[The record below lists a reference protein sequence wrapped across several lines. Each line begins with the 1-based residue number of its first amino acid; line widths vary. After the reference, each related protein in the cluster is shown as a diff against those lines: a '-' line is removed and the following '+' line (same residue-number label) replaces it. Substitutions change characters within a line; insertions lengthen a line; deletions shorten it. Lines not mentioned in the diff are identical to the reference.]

1 MTIARADEALRIA
14 YWRTSMDQGRRFM
27 DRLLEYPVAECG
39 EPLASIEKAAT
50 CARIEME
57 FSTTPIVGDIPRIF
71 EVREGLIEPL
81 MAVGREMNGRG
92 WVLKIEDGF
101 RTRDSQRTVARQPR
115 IFDMILRRVSWETGS
130 DEPDVELVVRRF
142 STFCANAPKVAG
154 HMSGCAIDISVL
166 DRDTRTEVNRGGPY
180 LELSELTPMASPFTP
195 PEALQ
200 NRALITLL
208 MEKHGFMAYP
218 YEFWHYSQGDV
229 FGESL
234 RCTGMPGR
242 YAAVNRDPLTGAIG
256 PLANL
261 MAPLNA
267 PEDIREEI
275 VRAHARMRAR

>member
-130 DEPDVELVVRRF
+130 DEPDVTGPRDAGNCRQARPPQGRRRHYPG
-142 STFCANAPKVAG
+142 AQV
-154 HMSGCAIDISVL
+154 
-166 DRDTRTEVNRGGPY
+166 GGYPP
-180 LELSELTPMASPFTP
+180 TPHP
-195 PEALQ
+195 
-200 NRALITLL
+200 
-208 MEKHGFMAYP
+208 
-218 YEFWHYSQGDV
+218 
-229 FGESL
+229 
-234 RCTGMPGR
+234 
-242 YAAVNRDPLTGAIG
+242 
-256 PLANL
+256 
-261 MAPLNA
+261 
-267 PEDIREEI
+267 
-275 VRAHARMRAR
+275 